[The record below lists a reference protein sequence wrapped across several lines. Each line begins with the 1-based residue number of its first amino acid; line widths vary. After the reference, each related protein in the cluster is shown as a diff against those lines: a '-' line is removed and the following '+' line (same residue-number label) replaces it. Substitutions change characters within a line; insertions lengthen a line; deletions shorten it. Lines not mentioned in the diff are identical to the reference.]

1 MTRQGVG
8 VIALATALTLAAA
21 NDDVATW
28 TTKLGFI
35 PGTKPDVET
44 GFMTVEEGKRRC
56 ALKNDCL
63 AITFRDAPDVQGKIH
78 LYLKSDSTVS
88 ESDKCA
94 ANGWT
99 LCACAP
105 ADCALHLPPG
115 RGHRW

>member
-1 MTRQGVG
+1 MRALVG
-8 VIALATALTLAAA
+8 AGALLLALAAA

-28 TTKLGFI
+28 TTKSGFI

-63 AITFRDAPDVQGKIH
+63 AITFREAADVQGKIH

-94 ANGWT
+94 ARH
-99 LCACAP
+99 
-105 ADCALHLPPG
+105 LHWCSMCP
-115 RGHRW
+115 R